1 MEILKKILKNNNPQS
16 NKMHERVENVQSVI
30 EESDS
35 EKEVARSNAINLALD
50 LIKEHSDMSL
60 ADFMQML
67 QQETSLTDNDLATII
82 IQLPKIK
89 SEKDVI
95 TAVQST
101 SLPSET
107 IATIATEANIGPDTA
122 EKIVNEI
129 DDEEI
134 QKEQQAII
142 AAEREHQILSKLSKI
157 YTKCDDIEAPELVEL
172 IEKLDIKDYTT
183 DINKKLMA
191 IISKRTALDC
201 MKFGS
206 PRLPTLTR
214 IVSAEDMFEADL
226 PFLAFSDYKSLKVK
240 FDDDD
245 KKYIEFTETTKKL
258 IRERILEEI
267 AKKTAETYD
276 STGNFFL
283 PQTEGFKKLS
293 TEDIATFERTVK
305 TYSKDFD
312 KAAGRRLKRQLNGE
326 AATELHDLN
335 RMLEKMK
342 PAKRDLA
349 LQKIVTLLQ
358 NDFLDSKTSQP
369 KDELS
374 DILNEIEL
382 AIRKMPQKS
391 QLTAAQTI
399 LETLN
404 QRSEAAL
411 LLKNARKSTSHSH
424 SSNGDER

>member
-16 NKMHERVENVQSVI
+16 DKMHERIENVQSVI
-30 EESDS
+30 EESNL
-35 EKEVARSNAINLALD
+35 EKDEARNNAINLALD
-50 LIKEHSDMSL
+50 LIKKHSDMSL

-67 QQETSLTDNDLATII
+67 QQDTSLTDNDLATII

-129 DDEEI
+129 DDEDI

-142 AAEREHQILSKLSKI
+142 AAEREHQILSKLSSI
-157 YTKCDDIEAPELVEL
+157 YTKCDNIEVPKLVEL
-172 IEKLDIKDYTT
+172 IEELDIKDYTS

-201 MKFGS
+201 MKFGA

-214 IVSAEDMFEADL
+214 IISAEDMFEADL

-240 FDDDD
+240 FDDNN
-245 KKYIEFTETTKKL
+245 KKYIEFTESTKKL

-293 TEDIATFERTVK
+293 TEDITTFEKTVK
-305 TYSKDFD
+305 THSQDFD
-312 KAAGRRLKRQLNGE
+312 KAAGRRLRRQLNGE

-335 RMLEKMK
+335 KMLEKMNS
-342 PAKRDLA
+342 AKRDLA
-349 LQKIVTLLQ
+349 LQKIITLLQ
-358 NDFLDSKTSQP
+358 NDFLDSKTSCHN
-369 KDELS
+369 DELS
-374 DILNEIEL
+374 DTLSEIEL
-382 AIRKMPQKS
+382 AIRKLPQKN
-391 QLTAAQTI
+391 QLPAAQTI

-404 QRSEAAL
+404 QRNKATL
-411 LLKNARKSTSHSH
+411 LLKNAKLNASHHH
-424 SSNGDER
+424 SGSDR

>member
-16 NKMHERVENVQSVI
+16 DKMHERVENVQSVI

-35 EKEVARSNAINLALD
+35 EKEVARNNAINLALD

-67 QQETSLTDNDLATII
+67 QQDTSLTDNDLATII

-142 AAEREHQILSKLSKI
+142 AAEREHQILSELSKI
-157 YTKCDDIEAPELVEL
+157 YTKCDDTEAPELVEL

-201 MKFGS
+201 MKFGG

-214 IVSAEDMFEADL
+214 IVSAEDMFESDL
-226 PFLAFSDYKSLKVK
+226 PFLTFSDYKSLKVK
-240 FDDDD
+240 FDDDN
-245 KKYIEFTETTKKL
+245 KKYLEFTESTKKL

-267 AKKTAETYD
+267 AKKTAKTYD

-293 TEDIATFERTVK
+293 AEDIATFERTVK
-305 TYSKDFD
+305 THSQDFD
-312 KAAGRRLKRQLNGE
+312 KAAGRRLRRQLNGE

-335 RMLEKMK
+335 KMLEKMN
-342 PAKRDLA
+342 PSKRDLA
-349 LQKIVTLLQ
+349 LQKIVALLQ
-358 NDFLDSKTSQP
+358 NDFLDSKNSHP
-369 KDELS
+369 NDKLS
-374 DILNEIEL
+374 DTLSEIEL
-382 AIRKMPQKS
+382 AIRKLPQKN

>member
-16 NKMHERVENVQSVI
+16 DKMHERIENVQSVI
-30 EESDS
+30 EESS
-35 EKEVARSNAINLALD
+35 LEKDEARNNAINLALD
-50 LIKEHSDMSL
+50 LIKKHSDMSL

-67 QQETSLTDNDLATII
+67 QQDTSLTDNDLATII

-129 DDEEI
+129 DDEDI
-134 QKEQQAII
+134 QKKQQAII
-142 AAEREHQILSKLSKI
+142 AAEREHQILSKLSSI
-157 YTKCDDIEAPELVEL
+157 YTKCDNIEVPKLVEL
-172 IEKLDIKDYTT
+172 IEELDIKDYTT

-201 MKFGS
+201 MKFGA

-214 IVSAEDMFEADL
+214 IISAEDMFEADL

-240 FDDDD
+240 FDDNN
-245 KKYIEFTETTKKL
+245 KKYIEFTESTKKL

-293 TEDIATFERTVK
+293 TEDITTFEKTVK
-305 TYSKDFD
+305 THSQDFD
-312 KAAGRRLKRQLNGE
+312 KAASRRLRRQLNGE

-335 RMLEKMK
+335 KMLEKMNS
-342 PAKRDLA
+342 AKRDLA

-358 NDFLDSKTSQP
+358 NDFLDGKTSCHN
-369 KDELS
+369 DELS
-374 DILNEIEL
+374 DTLSEIEL
-382 AIRKMPQKS
+382 AIRKLPQKN
-391 QLTAAQTI
+391 QLPAAQTI

-404 QRSEAAL
+404 QRNKATL
-411 LLKNARKSTSHSH
+411 LLKNAKLNSSHHH
-424 SSNGDER
+424 SGSDR

>member
-1 MEILKKILKNNNPQS
+1 
-16 NKMHERVENVQSVI
+16 
-30 EESDS
+30 
-35 EKEVARSNAINLALD
+35 
-50 LIKEHSDMSL
+50 
-60 ADFMQML
+60 ML
-67 QQETSLTDNDLATII
+67 QQDTSLTDNDLATII

-129 DDEEI
+129 DDEDI
-134 QKEQQAII
+134 QKKQQAII
-142 AAEREHQILSKLSKI
+142 ATEREHQILSKLSSI
-157 YTKCDDIEAPELVEL
+157 YTKCDNIEVPKLVEL
-172 IEKLDIKDYTT
+172 IEELDIKDYTT

-201 MKFGS
+201 MKFGA

-214 IVSAEDMFEADL
+214 IISAEDMFEADL

-240 FDDDD
+240 FDDDN
-245 KKYIEFTETTKKL
+245 KKYIEFTESTKKL

-293 TEDIATFERTVK
+293 TEDITTFEKTVK
-305 TYSKDFD
+305 THSQDFD
-312 KAAGRRLKRQLNGE
+312 KAAGRRLRRQLNGE

-335 RMLEKMK
+335 KMLEKMNS
-342 PAKRDLA
+342 AKRDLA

-358 NDFLDSKTSQP
+358 NDFLDGKTSCHN
-369 KDELS
+369 DELS
-374 DILNEIEL
+374 DTLSEIEL
-382 AIRKMPQKS
+382 AIRKLPQKN
-391 QLTAAQTI
+391 QLPAAQTI

-404 QRSEAAL
+404 QRNKATL
-411 LLKNARKSTSHSH
+411 LLKNAKLNSSHHH
-424 SSNGDER
+424 SGSDR

>member
-16 NKMHERVENVQSVI
+16 DKMHERIENVQSVI
-30 EESDS
+30 EESNL
-35 EKEVARSNAINLALD
+35 EKDEARNNAINLALD
-50 LIKEHSDMSL
+50 LIKKHSDMSL

-67 QQETSLTDNDLATII
+67 QQDTSLTDNDLATII

-129 DDEEI
+129 DDEDI

-142 AAEREHQILSKLSKI
+142 AAEREHQILSKLSSI
-157 YTKCDDIEAPELVEL
+157 YTKCDNIEVPKLVEL
-172 IEKLDIKDYTT
+172 IEELDIKDYTS
-183 DINKKLMA
+183 DINKKLIA

-201 MKFGS
+201 MKFGA

-214 IVSAEDMFEADL
+214 IISAEDMFEADL

-240 FDDDD
+240 FDDNN
-245 KKYIEFTETTKKL
+245 KKYIEFTESTKKL

-293 TEDIATFERTVK
+293 TEDITTFEKTVK
-305 TYSKDFD
+305 THSQDFD
-312 KAAGRRLKRQLNGE
+312 KAAGRRLRRQLNGE

-335 RMLEKMK
+335 KMLEKMNS
-342 PAKRDLA
+342 AKRDLA
-349 LQKIVTLLQ
+349 LQKIITLLQ
-358 NDFLDSKTSQP
+358 NDFLDSKTSCHN
-369 KDELS
+369 DELS
-374 DILNEIEL
+374 DTLSEIEL
-382 AIRKMPQKS
+382 AIRKLPQKN
-391 QLTAAQTI
+391 QLPAAQTI

-404 QRSEAAL
+404 QRNKATL
-411 LLKNARKSTSHSH
+411 LLKNAKLNASHHH
-424 SSNGDER
+424 SGSDR

>member
-16 NKMHERVENVQSVI
+16 DKMHERIENVQSVI
-30 EESDS
+30 EESNL
-35 EKEVARSNAINLALD
+35 EKDEARNNAINLALD
-50 LIKEHSDMSL
+50 LIKKHSDMSL

-67 QQETSLTDNDLATII
+67 QQDTSLTDNDLATII

-129 DDEEI
+129 DDEDI
-134 QKEQQAII
+134 QKKQQAII
-142 AAEREHQILSKLSKI
+142 ATEREHQILSKLSSI
-157 YTKCDDIEAPELVEL
+157 YTKCDNIEVPKLVEL
-172 IEKLDIKDYTT
+172 IEELDIKDYTT

-201 MKFGS
+201 MKFGA

-214 IVSAEDMFEADL
+214 IISAEDMFEADL

-240 FDDDD
+240 FDDNN
-245 KKYIEFTETTKKL
+245 KKYIEFTESTKKL

-293 TEDIATFERTVK
+293 TEDITTFEKTVK
-305 TYSKDFD
+305 THSQDFD
-312 KAAGRRLKRQLNGE
+312 KAAGRRLRRQLNGE

-335 RMLEKMK
+335 KMLEKMNS
-342 PAKRDLA
+342 AKRDLA

-358 NDFLDSKTSQP
+358 NDFLDGKTSCHN
-369 KDELS
+369 DELS
-374 DILNEIEL
+374 DTLSEIEL
-382 AIRKMPQKS
+382 AIRKLPQKN
-391 QLTAAQTI
+391 QLPAAQTI

-404 QRSEAAL
+404 QRNKATL
-411 LLKNARKSTSHSH
+411 LLKNAKLNSSHHH
-424 SSNGDER
+424 SGSDR

>member
-16 NKMHERVENVQSVI
+16 DKLHKRIENVQSVI
-30 EESDS
+30 EESNL
-35 EKEVARSNAINLALD
+35 EKDEARNNAINLALD
-50 LIKEHSDMSL
+50 LIKKHSDMSL

-67 QQETSLTDNDLATII
+67 QQDTSLTDNDLATII

-129 DDEEI
+129 DDEDI
-134 QKEQQAII
+134 QKKQQAII
-142 AAEREHQILSKLSKI
+142 AKEREHQILSKLSSI
-157 YTKCDDIEAPELVEL
+157 YTKCDNIEVPKLVEL
-172 IEKLDIKDYTT
+172 IEELDIKDYTT

-201 MKFGS
+201 MKFGA

-214 IVSAEDMFEADL
+214 IISAEDMFEADL

-240 FDDDD
+240 FDDNN
-245 KKYIEFTETTKKL
+245 KKYIEFTESTKKL

-293 TEDIATFERTVK
+293 TEDITTFEKTVK
-305 TYSKDFD
+305 THSQDFD
-312 KAAGRRLKRQLNGE
+312 KAAGRRLRRQLNGE

-335 RMLEKMK
+335 KMLEKMNS
-342 PAKRDLA
+342 AKRDLA

-358 NDFLDSKTSQP
+358 NDFLDGKTSCHN
-369 KDELS
+369 DELS
-374 DILNEIEL
+374 DTLSEIEL
-382 AIRKMPQKS
+382 AIRKLPQKN
-391 QLTAAQTI
+391 QLPAAQTI

-404 QRSEAAL
+404 QRNKATL
-411 LLKNARKSTSHSH
+411 LLKNAKLNASHHH
-424 SSNGDER
+424 SGSDR

>member
-16 NKMHERVENVQSVI
+16 DKMHERIENVQSVI
-30 EESDS
+30 EESNL
-35 EKEVARSNAINLALD
+35 EKDEARNNAINLALD
-50 LIKEHSDMSL
+50 LIKKHSDMSL

-67 QQETSLTDNDLATII
+67 QQDTSLTDNDLATII

-129 DDEEI
+129 DDEDI
-134 QKEQQAII
+134 QKKQQAII
-142 AAEREHQILSKLSKI
+142 ATEREHQILSKLSSI
-157 YTKCDDIEAPELVEL
+157 YTKCDNIEVPKLVEL
-172 IEKLDIKDYTT
+172 IEELDIKDYTT

-201 MKFGS
+201 MKFGA

-214 IVSAEDMFEADL
+214 IISAEDMFEADL

-240 FDDDD
+240 FDDDN
-245 KKYIEFTETTKKL
+245 KKYIEFTESTKKL

-293 TEDIATFERTVK
+293 TEDITTFEKTVK
-305 TYSKDFD
+305 THSQDFD
-312 KAAGRRLKRQLNGE
+312 KAAGRRLRRQLNGE

-335 RMLEKMK
+335 KMLEKMNS
-342 PAKRDLA
+342 AKRDLA

-358 NDFLDSKTSQP
+358 NDFLDGKTSCHN
-369 KDELS
+369 DELS
-374 DILNEIEL
+374 DTLSKIEL
-382 AIRKMPQKS
+382 AIRKLPQKN
-391 QLTAAQTI
+391 QLPAAQTI

-404 QRSEAAL
+404 QRNKATL
-411 LLKNARKSTSHSH
+411 LLKNAKLNASHHH
-424 SSNGDER
+424 SGSDR

>member
-16 NKMHERVENVQSVI
+16 DKMHERIENVQSVI
-30 EESDS
+30 EESNL
-35 EKEVARSNAINLALD
+35 EKDEARNNAINLALD
-50 LIKEHSDMSL
+50 LIKKHSDMSL

-67 QQETSLTDNDLATII
+67 QQDTSLTDNDLATII

-129 DDEEI
+129 DDEDI
-134 QKEQQAII
+134 QKKQQAII
-142 AAEREHQILSKLSKI
+142 ATEREHQILSKLSSI
-157 YTKCDDIEAPELVEL
+157 YTKCDNIEVPKLVEL
-172 IEKLDIKDYTT
+172 IEELDIKDYTT

-201 MKFGS
+201 MKFGA

-214 IVSAEDMFEADL
+214 IISAEDMFEADL

-240 FDDDD
+240 FDDDN
-245 KKYIEFTETTKKL
+245 KKYIEFTESTKKL

-293 TEDIATFERTVK
+293 TEDITTFEKTVK
-305 TYSKDFD
+305 THSQDFD
-312 KAAGRRLKRQLNGE
+312 KAAGRRLRRQLNGE

-335 RMLEKMK
+335 KMLEKMNS
-342 PAKRDLA
+342 AKRDLA

-358 NDFLDSKTSQP
+358 NDFLDGKTSCHN
-369 KDELS
+369 DELS
-374 DILNEIEL
+374 DTLSEIEL
-382 AIRKMPQKS
+382 AIRKLPQKN
-391 QLTAAQTI
+391 QLPAAQTI

-404 QRSEAAL
+404 QRNKATL
-411 LLKNARKSTSHSH
+411 LLKNAKLNSSHHH
-424 SSNGDER
+424 SGSDR

>member
-16 NKMHERVENVQSVI
+16 DKMHERIENVQSVI
-30 EESDS
+30 EESNL
-35 EKEVARSNAINLALD
+35 EKDEARNNAINLALD
-50 LIKEHSDMSL
+50 LIKKHSDMSL

-67 QQETSLTDNDLATII
+67 QQDTSLTDNDLATII

-129 DDEEI
+129 DDEDI
-134 QKEQQAII
+134 QKKQQAII
-142 AAEREHQILSKLSKI
+142 ATEREHQILSKLSSI
-157 YTKCDDIEAPELVEL
+157 YTKCDNIEVPKLVEL
-172 IEKLDIKDYTT
+172 IEELDIKDYTS

-201 MKFGS
+201 MKFGA

-214 IVSAEDMFEADL
+214 IISAEDMFEADL

-240 FDDDD
+240 FDDNN
-245 KKYIEFTETTKKL
+245 KKYIEFTESTKKL

-293 TEDIATFERTVK
+293 TEDITTFEKTVK
-305 TYSKDFD
+305 THSQDFD
-312 KAAGRRLKRQLNGE
+312 KAAGRRLRRQLNGE

-335 RMLEKMK
+335 KMLEKMNS
-342 PAKRDLA
+342 AKRDLA

-358 NDFLDSKTSQP
+358 NDFLDSKTSCHN
-369 KDELS
+369 DELS
-374 DILNEIEL
+374 DTLSEIEL
-382 AIRKMPQKS
+382 AIRKLPQKN
-391 QLTAAQTI
+391 QLPAAQTI

-404 QRSEAAL
+404 QRNKATL
-411 LLKNARKSTSHSH
+411 LLKNAKLNASHHH
-424 SSNGDER
+424 SGNDR

>member
-16 NKMHERVENVQSVI
+16 DKMHERIENVQSVI
-30 EESDS
+30 EESNL
-35 EKEVARSNAINLALD
+35 EKDEARNNAINLALD
-50 LIKEHSDMSL
+50 LIKKHSDMSL

-67 QQETSLTDNDLATII
+67 QQDTSLTDNDLATII

-129 DDEEI
+129 DDEDI

-142 AAEREHQILSKLSKI
+142 AAEREHQILSKLSSI
-157 YTKCDDIEAPELVEL
+157 YTKCDNIEVPKLVEL
-172 IEKLDIKDYTT
+172 IEELDIKDYTS

-201 MKFGS
+201 MKFGA

-214 IVSAEDMFEADL
+214 IISAEDMFEADL

-240 FDDDD
+240 FDDNN
-245 KKYIEFTETTKKL
+245 KKYIEFTESTKKL

-293 TEDIATFERTVK
+293 TEDITTFEKTVK
-305 TYSKDFD
+305 THSQDFD
-312 KAAGRRLKRQLNGE
+312 KAAGRRLRRQLNGE

-335 RMLEKMK
+335 KMLEKMNS
-342 PAKRDLA
+342 AKRDLA

-358 NDFLDSKTSQP
+358 NDFLDSKTSCHN
-369 KDELS
+369 DELS
-374 DILNEIEL
+374 DTLSEIEL
-382 AIRKMPQKS
+382 AIRKLPQKN
-391 QLTAAQTI
+391 QLPAAQTI

-404 QRSEAAL
+404 QRNKATL
-411 LLKNARKSTSHSH
+411 LLKNAKLNASHHH
-424 SSNGDER
+424 SGSDR